1 MASVKTMEYKENNSN
16 LLLISI
22 KRNNIPNFF
31 IKFWEPVLRRAILDP
46 RAKEKKLVKLIL
58 SLYKILIFYYR
69 FWIILN

>member
-46 RAKEKKLVKLIL
+46 RAKEK
-58 SLYKILIFYYR
+58 
-69 FWIILN
+69 N